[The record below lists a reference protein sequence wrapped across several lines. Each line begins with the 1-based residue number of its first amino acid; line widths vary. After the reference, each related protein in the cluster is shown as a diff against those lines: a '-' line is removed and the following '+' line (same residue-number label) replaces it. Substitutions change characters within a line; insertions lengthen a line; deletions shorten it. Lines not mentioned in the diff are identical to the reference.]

1 MLVLTRKPRERILV
15 PQWDLTI
22 TVLAIEGNKV
32 RLGITA
38 PREVDVYREEILAR
52 QEQEAAVSCSS
63 EAGEGR

>member
-1 MLVLTRKPRERILV
+1 MLVLTRKLRERILV

-38 PREVDVYREEILAR
+38 PREVDIYREEILAR
-52 QEQEAAVSCSS
+52 QEQEAGVSCSS
-63 EAGEGR
+63 EAEQGP